1 MGSAQPPAS
10 YRPPAPQVPPH
21 RPGSQ
26 AWVPIRSLA
35 PRHRGLIRVHLL
47 ALDPQDRYLRFG
59 YAAGE
64 AQIERYVEALDFGR
78 DEVFGIFNRKLELI
92 AMAHLA
98 CEPRHEG
105 GRPTQAEFGVSVLAK
120 ARGRGLGARLFD
132 RAAMHA
138 RNRGIDT
145 LHIHALSEN
154 TAMLRIARNA
164 GAQIERDGPEATARV
179 RLAPHTFASHVGALF
194 ETQAA
199 EMDYQFKRNARQF
212 TALMEAMRGGRT

>member
-1 MGSAQPPAS
+1 MGSTRHPDFYRSPAPPA
-10 YRPPAPQVPPH
+10 PPH
-21 RPGSQ
+21 RPPP

-35 PRHRGLIRVHLL
+35 PRHRDLIRTHLL
-47 ALDPQDRYLRFG
+47 ALGPQDRYLRFG
-59 YAAGE
+59 YAAGD
-64 AQIERYVEALDFGR
+64 AQVARYVESLDFGR
-78 DEVFGIFNRKLELI
+78 DEVFGIFNRRLELI

-98 CEPRHEG
+98 CEVPGDG
-105 GRPTQAEFGVSVLAK
+105 GRPTQAEFGVSVLEK
-120 ARGRGLGARLFD
+120 ARGRGLGSRLFD

-164 GAQIERDGPEATARV
+164 GAQVEREGPEAAAWV
-179 RLAPHTFASHVGALF
+179 KLPPDTFASHVGALL

-199 EMDYQFKRNARQF
+199 EMDYQLKRNARQF
-212 TALMEAMRGGRT
+212 TALMEAMRVGRP